1 MSLTQISLDAGMLD
15 RLDAVAAQ
23 RSLSRED
30 ALREAVE
37 NYLEEARQIAAIE
50 EGVREADAGNFA
62 SETEVRAAFAKWGVD
77 AG

>member
-50 EGVREADAGNFA
+50 EGVREADAVFDVVCVVFCFIPFKFH
-62 SETEVRAAFAKWGVD
+62 T
-77 AG
+77 